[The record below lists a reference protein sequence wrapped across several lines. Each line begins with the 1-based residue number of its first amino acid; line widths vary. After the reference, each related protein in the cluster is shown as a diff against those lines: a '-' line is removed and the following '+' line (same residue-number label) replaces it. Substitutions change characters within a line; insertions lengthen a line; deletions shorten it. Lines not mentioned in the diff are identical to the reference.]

1 MPAPA
6 LPAAQAAAPGAAAR
20 GFRTDINAET
30 LPQHAPLVVATRD
43 GLVESV
49 HYGSAIAT
57 AADGTVAATAGDP
70 LAPFYP
76 RSSLKPLQAVA
87 MVRAGLNLPAD
98 LLALAAASHSGGA
111 KHRGGTQRI
120 LAMHGLSVN
129 NLENSTDLPYGAG
142 EREDWLRSGFAATQ
156 LTQNCSGKHAAMAA
170 TCVINGWPV
179 KGYLD
184 PSHPLQQL
192 VSATVTDLTGE
203 QPLALSTDGC
213 GTPLFALTLRG
224 MARAFGTIAAAAAT
238 VSAPVPAGAT
248 YGTPDDGGTAPLLAE
263 AAVGLAMR
271 QHPDMVAGERRDVT
285 ELMRLLPGSVAK
297 DGFEGVQLVGLP
309 DGRGVAVKIS
319 DGGDRARMPATVT
332 LLEALGVDAS
342 PLLPIATAPVLGGG
356 HPVGLLQATD
366 FLNPLSTPV
375 NEAP

>member
-6 LPAAQAAAPGAAAR
+6 LPAVQTAVPGTSAT
-20 GFRTDINAET
+20 GSRTATEAGK
-30 LPQHAPLVVATRD
+30 LPLHAPLVVATRD

-57 AADGTVAATAGDP
+57 APDGSILGTAGDP

-87 MVRAGLNLPAD
+87 MVRAGLKLPAD
-98 LLALAAASHSGGA
+98 LLALTAASHSGGA
-111 KHRGGTQRI
+111 KHRAGTQRI
-120 LAMHGLSVN
+120 LAMHGLSASD
-129 NLENSTDLPYGAG
+129 LENSTDLPYGTI
-142 EREDWLRSGFAATQ
+142 EREDWLRSGFHATQ
-156 LTQNCSGKHAAMAA
+156 LAQNCSGKHAAMAA

-184 PSHPLQQL
+184 PSHRLQKL
-192 VSATVTDLTGE
+192 VAATITELAGE
-203 QPLALSTDGC
+203 HPFARSTDGC

-224 MARAFGTIAAAAAT
+224 MARAFGTIAAKAAEHT
-238 VSAPVPAGAT
+238 TES
-248 YGTPDDGGTAPLLAE
+248 TPDDDGAAPLPAE

-271 QHPDMVAGERRDVT
+271 QHPDMVAGELRDVT
-285 ELMRLLPGSVAK
+285 ELMRLLPGAVAK

-309 DGRGVAVKIS
+309 DGRAVAVKIS
-319 DGGDRARMPATVT
+319 DGGDRARMPATVHV
-332 LLEALGVDAS
+332 LESLGVDTA
-342 PLLPIATAPVLGGG
+342 PLAGISTAPVLGGG
-356 HPVGLLQATD
+356 RRVGLLHATD
-366 FLNPLSTPV
+366 FLSKPV

>member
-1 MPAPA
+1 MPAAA
-6 LPAAQAAAPGAAAR
+6 LSAAQTAVPGTAPH
-20 GFRTDINAET
+20 GFRSGINSGN

-43 GLVESV
+43 GLVESI

-57 AADGTVAATAGDP
+57 APDGSILASAGDP

-76 RSSLKPLQAVA
+76 RSALKPLQSVA
-87 MVRAGLNLPAD
+87 MVRAGLKLPAD

-111 KHRGGTQRI
+111 RHRGGTQRI
-120 LAMHGLSVN
+120 LAMHGLTAN
-129 NLENSTDLPYGAG
+129 DLENSTDLPYGTS
-142 EREDWLRSGFAATQ
+142 ERENWLRSGLHATQ
-156 LTQNCSGKHAAMAA
+156 VTQNCSGKHAAMAA

-184 PSHPLQQL
+184 PSHPLQQA
-192 VSATVTDLTGE
+192 VAATVADLTGE

-224 MARAFGTIAAAAAT
+224 MARAFGTIAAAAAAANT
-238 VSAPVPAGAT
+238 PAR
-248 YGTPDDGGTAPLLAE
+248 TPDDGGAAPLLAE

-285 ELMRLLPGSVAK
+285 ELMRLLPGAVAK

-309 DGRGVAVKIS
+309 DGRAVAIKIS
-319 DGGDRARMPATVT
+319 DGGDRARMPAAVHM
-332 LLEALGVDAS
+332 LEFLGVNTA
-342 PLLPIATAPVLGGG
+342 PLAGISTAPVFGGG
-356 HPVGLLQATD
+356 HHVGLLQSLN
-366 FLNPLSTPV
+366 FLAAPTLSNPD
-375 NEAP
+375 NETR

>member
-1 MPAPA
+1 MPSPA
-6 LPAAQAAAPGAAAR
+6 ISAAQPAVPGAATPGIATSITA
-20 GFRTDINAET
+20 TDAAN

-57 AADGTVAATAGDP
+57 APDGTILAAAGDP

-87 MVRAGLNLPAD
+87 MLRAGLKLPAD

-120 LAMHGLSVN
+120 LAMHGLAASD
-129 NLENSTDLPYGAG
+129 LENSTDLPYGTR
-142 EREDWLRSGFAATQ
+142 ERENWLRSGLHATQ
-156 LTQNCSGKHAAMAA
+156 VTQNCSGKHAAMAA

-192 VSATVTDLTGE
+192 VAATVIDLTGE
-203 QPLALSTDGC
+203 QPLARSTDGC

-224 MARAFGTIAAAAAT
+224 MARAFGTIAAAAANT
-238 VSAPVPAGAT
+238 AARAT
-248 YGTPDDGGTAPLLAE
+248 ENTPDDGGTTSLSAE
-263 AAVGLAMR
+263 AAVGLAMQ

-285 ELMRLLPGSVAK
+285 ELMRLLPGAVAK

-309 DGRGVAVKIS
+309 DGRAVAVKIS
-319 DGGDRARMPATVT
+319 DGGDRARMPATVHV
-332 LLEALGVDAS
+332 LESLGVNTA
-342 PLLPIATAPVLGGG
+342 PLAGIGTAPVLGGG
-356 HPVGLLQATD
+356 HQVGLVQHAD
-366 FLNPLSTPV
+366 FLAQLS
-375 NEAP
+375 

>member
-1 MPAPA
+1 MPAAA
-6 LPAAQAAAPGAAAR
+6 LSAAQTAVPGTAPH
-20 GFRTDINAET
+20 GFRSGINSGN

-43 GLVESV
+43 GLVESI

-57 AADGTVAATAGDP
+57 APDGSILASAGDP

-76 RSSLKPLQAVA
+76 RSSLKPLQSVA
-87 MVRAGLNLPAD
+87 MVRAGLKLPAD

-111 KHRGGTQRI
+111 RHRGGTQRI
-120 LAMHGLSVN
+120 LAMHGLTAN
-129 NLENSTDLPYGAG
+129 DLENSTDLPYGTS
-142 EREDWLRSGFAATQ
+142 ERENWLRSGLHATQ
-156 LTQNCSGKHAAMAA
+156 VTQNCSGKHAAMAA

-184 PSHPLQQL
+184 PSHPLQQA
-192 VSATVTDLTGE
+192 VAATVADLTGE

-224 MARAFGTIAAAAAT
+224 MARAFGTIAAAAAAANT
-238 VSAPVPAGAT
+238 PAR
-248 YGTPDDGGTAPLLAE
+248 TPDDGGAAPLLAE

-285 ELMRLLPGSVAK
+285 ELMRLLPGAVAK

-309 DGRGVAVKIS
+309 DGRAVAIKIS
-319 DGGDRARMPATVT
+319 DGGDRARMPAAVHM
-332 LLEALGVDAS
+332 LECLGVNTA
-342 PLLPIATAPVLGGG
+342 PLAGISTAPVFGGG
-356 HPVGLLQATD
+356 HHVGLLQSLN
-366 FLNPLSTPV
+366 FLAAPTLSNPD
-375 NEAP
+375 NETR

>member
-1 MPAPA
+1 MPAAA
-6 LPAAQAAAPGAAAR
+6 LSAAQTAVPGTAPH
-20 GFRTDINAET
+20 GFRSGINSGN

-43 GLVESV
+43 GLVESI

-57 AADGTVAATAGDP
+57 APDGSILASAGDP

-76 RSSLKPLQAVA
+76 RSALKPLQSVA
-87 MVRAGLNLPAD
+87 MVRAGLKLPAD

-111 KHRGGTQRI
+111 RHRGGTQRI
-120 LAMHGLSVN
+120 LAMHGLTAN
-129 NLENSTDLPYGAG
+129 DLENSTDLPYGTS
-142 EREDWLRSGFAATQ
+142 ERENWLRSGLHATQ
-156 LTQNCSGKHAAMAA
+156 VTQNCSGKHAAMAA

-184 PSHPLQQL
+184 PSHPLQQA
-192 VSATVTDLTGE
+192 VAATAADLTGE

-224 MARAFGTIAAAAAT
+224 MARAFGTIAAAAAAANT
-238 VSAPVPAGAT
+238 PAR
-248 YGTPDDGGTAPLLAE
+248 TPDDGGAAPLLAE

-285 ELMRLLPGSVAK
+285 ELMRLLPGAVAK

-309 DGRGVAVKIS
+309 DGRAVAIKIS
-319 DGGDRARMPATVT
+319 DGGDRARMPAAVYM
-332 LLEALGVDAS
+332 LECLGVNTA
-342 PLLPIATAPVLGGG
+342 PLAGISTAPVFGGG
-356 HPVGLLQATD
+356 HHVGLLQSLN
-366 FLNPLSTPV
+366 FLAAPTLSNPD
-375 NEAP
+375 NETR

>member
-1 MPAPA
+1 MPSPA
-6 LPAAQAAAPGAAAR
+6 LPAVQTAPPGSAATGSRAKTGA
-20 GFRTDINAET
+20 GK

-49 HYGSAIAT
+49 HFGSAIAM
-57 AADGTVAATAGDP
+57 GREGSILATAGDP
-70 LAPFYP
+70 LTPFYP

-87 MVRAGLNLPAD
+87 MVRGGLNLPAD
-98 LLALAAASHSGGA
+98 LLALTAASHSGGA

-120 LAMHGLSVN
+120 LAMHGLAVGD
-129 NLENSTDLPYGAG
+129 LENGTDMPYGTS
-142 EREDWLRSGFAATQ
+142 EREEWLRAGFHATQ

-179 KGYLD
+179 TGYLD

-192 VSATVTDLTGE
+192 IAVTVTELTGE
-203 QPLALSTDGC
+203 EPFARSTDGC

-224 MARAFGTIAAAAAT
+224 MARAFGAIAAAAAT
-238 VSAPVPAGAT
+238 AST
-248 YGTPDDGGTAPLLAE
+248 SDCGTAPLLAE

-309 DGRGVAVKIS
+309 DGRAVAVKIS
-319 DGGDRARMPATVT
+319 DGGDRARMPATVHV
-332 LLEALGVDAS
+332 LECLGVDTA
-342 PLLPIATAPVLGGG
+342 PLAGIGTAPVWGGG
-356 HPVGLLQATD
+356 HKVGLLQPTD
-366 FLNPLSTPV
+366 FLPAPTLSTPV
-375 NEAP
+375 NEAL